1 MDSAERYTDEQIE
14 QAEAEIHRQY
24 LETAAEVLAAFGA
37 FFAAVKAFDKRGG
50 TTTERMLLKPSQ
62 REFTRF
68 AAIVTAANLKANNTA
83 AAYADNVRRHNA
95 EWQWKNLLRM
105 GGFDRREYD
114 RVDFEQVLKNVRRF
128 YPPTVNRKFDQAYN
142 SKKLRQAIIRSLNN
156 GAGVPQMA
164 KDIQSVINVNESSA
178 IMRARTVATGA
189 QNKSRLDSL
198 RYAEKKFGIKYE
210 KVWDSSHD
218 SRVRPSHQRLT
229 GQRRGLEEK
238 FSNGLMYPGE
248 SGGDWAEIANCRC
261 KIKVVK
267 VKDGR

>member
-50 TTTERMLLKPSQ
+50 TTTQRMLLKPSQ
-62 REFTRF
+62 REFARF
-68 AAIVTAANLKANNTA
+68 AAILTAGNIKANQTAALFANN
-83 AAYADNVRRHNA
+83 VRKYNA

-105 GGFDRREYD
+105 GGFEREEYD
-114 RVDFEQVLKNVRRF
+114 RINFEDVLKNIRKF
-128 YPPTVNRKFDQAYN
+128 YPATLDPEKDQKYN
-142 SKKLRQAIIRSLNN
+142 SKKFRQAIIRSLNN

-164 KDIQSVINVNESSA
+164 KDIQAVIDTNESAA
-178 IMRARTVATGA
+178 IMRARTAATGA

-198 RYAEKKFGIKYE
+198 RYAENKFGIKYV

-218 SRVRPSHQRLT
+218 SRVRPSHQRVS
-229 GQRRGLEEK
+229 GERREIGEK
-238 FSNGLMYPGE
+238 FSNGLLYPGE
-248 SGGDWAEIANCRC
+248 PGGAWDEVANCRC
-261 KIKVVK
+261 KLKWERVK
-267 VKDGR
+267 T

>member
-50 TTTERMLLKPSQ
+50 TNTERMLLKPSQ
-62 REFTRF
+62 REFARF
-68 AAIVTAANLKANNTA
+68 AAILTAGNVKANQTAALFANN
-83 AAYADNVRRHNA
+83 VRKYNA

-105 GGFDRREYD
+105 GGFEREEYD
-114 RVDFEQVLKNVRRF
+114 RISFEDVLKNIRKF
-128 YPPTVNRKFDQAYN
+128 YPATLDLEKDQKYN
-142 SKKLRQAIIRSLNN
+142 SKKFRQAIVKSLNN

-164 KDIQSVINVNESSA
+164 KDIQAVIDTNESAA
-178 IMRARTVATGA
+178 IMRARTAATGA

-198 RYAEKKFGIKYE
+198 RYAEKTFGIKYV

-229 GQRRGLEEK
+229 GEEREIDEP
-238 FSNGLMYPGE
+238 FSNGLMYPGDS
-248 SGGDWAEIANCRC
+248 SGSWEEVANCRC
-261 KIKVVK
+261 KVKYKK
-267 VKDGR
+267 VKI

>member
-24 LETAAEVLAAFGA
+24 IETAAEVLAAFGA

-50 TTTERMLLKPSQ
+50 TTTQRMLLKPTQ
-62 REFTRF
+62 REFARF
-68 AAIVTAANLKANNTA
+68 AAILTGGNEKANKTA
-83 AAYADNVRRHNA
+83 AAYADNVRKHNA

-105 GGFDRREYD
+105 GGFDRAEYD
-114 RVDFEQVLKNVRRF
+114 RVDFADVLKNVKKF
-128 YPPTVNRKFDQAYN
+128 YPDTLDKVRDQAYN
-142 SKKLRQAIIRSLNN
+142 SKKFRQAIIRSLNN

-164 KDIQSVINVNESSA
+164 KDIQAVIDTNESAA
-178 IMRARTVATGA
+178 IMRARTAATGA

-198 RYAEKKFGIKYE
+198 RYAEKTFGIKYV

-229 GQRRGLEEK
+229 GEEREIDEP
-238 FSNGLMYPGE
+238 FSNGMMYPGDP
-248 SGGDWAEIANCRC
+248 SGSWKEVANCRC
-261 KIKVVK
+261 KVK
-267 VKDGR
+267 WERVKT

>member
-37 FFAAVKAFDKRGG
+37 FFTAVKAFDKKGG
-50 TTTERMLLKPSQ
+50 TITQRMLLKPTQ
-62 REFTRF
+62 REFARF
-68 AAIVTAANLKANNTA
+68 AAILTSGNEKANKTA
-83 AAYADNVRRHNA
+83 AAFADNVRKHNA

-105 GGFDRREYD
+105 GGFDRTEYN
-114 RVDFEQVLKNVRRF
+114 RVDFADVLKNVRKF
-128 YPPTVNRKFDQAYN
+128 YPDTLDKAKDAAYN
-142 SKKLRQAIIRSLNN
+142 SKKFRQAIIRSLNN

-164 KDIQSVINVNESSA
+164 KDIQAVIDTNESAA
-178 IMRARTVATGA
+178 IMRARTAATGA

-198 RYAEKKFGIKYE
+198 RYAEKTFGIKYV

-229 GQRRGLEEK
+229 GEEREIDEP
-238 FSNGLMYPGE
+238 FSNGLMYPGDP
-248 SGGDWAEIANCRC
+248 SGSWKEVANCRC
-261 KIKVVK
+261 KVKYKKV
-267 VKDGR
+267 RA

>member
-1 MDSAERYTDEQIE
+1 MDRAERYTDEQIE

-50 TTTERMLLKPSQ
+50 TTTQRMLLKPSQ
-62 REFTRF
+62 REFARF
-68 AAIVTAANLKANNTA
+68 AAILTAGNVKANQTAALF
-83 AAYADNVRRHNA
+83 ADNVRKHNA

-105 GGFDRREYD
+105 GGFDRSEYD
-114 RVDFEQVLKNVRRF
+114 RVDFADVLKNVSRF
-128 YPPTVNRKFDQAYN
+128 YPDTLDKARDQAYN
-142 SKKLRQAIIRSLNN
+142 SKKFRQAIIRSLNN

-178 IMRARTVATGA
+178 IMRARTAATGA

-198 RYAEKKFGIKYE
+198 RYAENKFGIKYV

-229 GQRRGLEEK
+229 GEEREIDEP
-238 FSNGLMYPGE
+238 FSNGLMYPGDS
-248 SGGDWAEIANCRC
+248 SGSWEEVANCRC
-261 KIKVVK
+261 KVK
-267 VKDGR
+267 YKRVKI

>member
-1 MDSAERYTDEQIE
+1 MTEQ
-14 QAEAEIHRQY
+14 
-24 LETAAEVLAAFGA
+24 
-37 FFAAVKAFDKRGG
+37 
-50 TTTERMLLKPSQ
+50 
-62 REFTRF
+62 
-68 AAIVTAANLKANNTA
+68 KANELFEKWRKILHLEAWDIRFKWKVRAWDTNI
-83 AAYADNVRRHNA
+83 ADALGCTSYKYESHQA
-95 EWQWKNLLRM
+95 IIQML
-105 GGFDRREYD
+105 DP
-114 RVDFEQVLKNVRRF
+114 VDFEQVLKNVRRF
-128 YPPTVNRKFDQAYN
+128 YPPTVNQKFDQAYN

-198 RYAEKKFGIKYE
+198 RYAEKKFGVKYA

-248 SGGDWAEIANCRC
+248 SGGKWAEIANCRC